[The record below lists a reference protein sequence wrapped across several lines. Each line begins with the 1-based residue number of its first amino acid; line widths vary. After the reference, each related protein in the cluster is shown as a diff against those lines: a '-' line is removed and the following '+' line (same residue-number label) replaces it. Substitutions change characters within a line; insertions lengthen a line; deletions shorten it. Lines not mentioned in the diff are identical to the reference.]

1 MSSKESR
8 SKRSLESIELAGII
22 PESSEKLQCLT
33 LLYALFEKFG
43 DSFSKEKFND
53 NLEGKLPL
61 FQGGAK
67 LHCYEETS
75 AKI

>member
-8 SKRSLESIELAGII
+8 SKRSLESIELADSI

-43 DSFSKEKFND
+43 DSFSKGKFND
-53 NLEGKLPL
+53 ISEGKLTTFL
-61 FQGGAK
+61 SWSTS
-67 LHCYEETS
+67 YNEEK
-75 AKI
+75 ALVGV